1 MDISAIAPLV
11 REILTRPETDLSTIT
26 ARGVR
31 KLLPE
36 LDESLTP
43 SFLKENKEELEEM
56 IAAEFERISPDGGS
70 GSEEGQEEDDG
81 KEERTHKRKRN
92 ESDGEDDDEDENDE
106 DEDEVA
112 SPKKKPKKAA
122 PKKASPKKS
131 EVLSDAE
138 LARQLSQEINGRER
152 RSTARGG
159 RKAANGAAKPK
170 RGGRTKKSAATV
182 DSDSDAE
189 GSPSKKPKVKKAS
202 TGGGAKGGFA
212 KEHAL
217 RYVLSLQFD
226 SLAYALCSSAP
237 LAALLE
243 TDRLSRPQCVKKL
256 WEYIKANNLQNPAD
270 GREILGDEKFKAVFA
285 VDKLNM
291 MKMNKLLGQ

>member
-81 KEERTHKRKRN
+81 EEERTHKRKRD
-92 ESDGEDDDEDENDE
+92 ESDGEDDDEDEND
-106 DEDEVA
+106 DDDDEVA

-217 RYVLSLQFD
+217 
-226 SLAYALCSSAP
+226 SAP

>member
-1 MDISAIAPLV
+1 MSLDLSAIAPLV
-11 REILTRPETDLSTIT
+11 RVILTRPETDLSTIT

-31 KLLPE
+31 KQLPE

-43 SFLKENKEELEEM
+43 SFLKENKEELEEI
-56 IAAEFERISPDGGS
+56 IAAEFERISPHGGS
-70 GSEEGQEEDDG
+70 GSEEGQEEDDE
-81 KEERTHKRKRN
+81 EERTHKRKRD
-92 ESDGEDDDEDENDE
+92 ESDGEEDDEDENDE
-106 DEDEVA
+106 DDEVA
-112 SPKKKPKKAA
+112 SPKKKPKKAT

-138 LARQLSQEINGRER
+138 LARQLSHEINGRER

-159 RKAANGAAKPK
+159 KKAANGVAKPK

-182 DSDSDAE
+182 DSDSEAE
-189 GSPSKKPKVKKAS
+189 GSPSKKPKAKRAS
-202 TGGGAKGGFA
+202 TGGARGGFA

-217 RYVLSLQFD
+217 
-226 SLAYALCSSAP
+226 SAP

-256 WEYIKANNLQNPAD
+256 WEYIKANNLQNPND
-270 GREILGDEKFKAVFA
+270 RREILGDEKFKAVFA
-285 VDKLNM
+285 VDRLHM
-291 MKMNKLLGQ
+291 MRMNKLLGQHLHELPTV